1 MHIHCHTCGAV
12 LKRPP
17 SRVYEHNFCSREC
30 QRKWWAENVASR
42 AYDAKARNAAV
53 AKSNSENPRR
63 KSKLSDEQWS
73 ELLSRARG
81 GQSVNSLS
89 IAYGVGRTQIRRELA
104 RR

>member
-30 QRKWWAENVASR
+30 QRKWWAENVANR

-53 AKSNSENPRR
+53 AKSNSANPRR

-89 IAYGVGRTQIRRELA
+89 KEYEIGATQIRRVLA